1 VPVNAAQPSRY
12 TGGASPASSPKPAAR
27 SYGSSPA
34 SSPGVSRSYGG
45 SPASSPGVP
54 VNSASR
60 YGSGSAGNVPV
71 NASSPARYG
80 GGIPASSPGV
90 SRGYTGGGAGVPVNA
105 AQPSRYGSGGSVP
118 VSAPAARYGGGSGMA
133 GDYGAA
139 PVQHKKTWEQVRC
152 PGCGATLAGR
162 ATVTI
167 VAKEWYL
174 RAPHPTFSLC
184 VCHTS
189 ASLIV
194 LCRVL
199 CRVTGTLN
207 VGSA

>member
-1 VPVNAAQPSRY
+1 
-12 TGGASPASSPKPAAR
+12 
-27 SYGSSPA
+27 
-34 SSPGVSRSYGG
+34 
-45 SPASSPGVP
+45 
-54 VNSASR
+54 
-60 YGSGSAGNVPV
+60 
-71 NASSPARYG
+71 
-80 GGIPASSPGV
+80 
-90 SRGYTGGGAGVPVNA
+90 VPVNA

-174 RAPHPTFSLC
+174 SAPHYAPPDVLFMRVPHFSIVDC
-184 VCHTS
+184 V
-189 ASLIV
+189 
-194 LCRVL
+194 CRVL
-199 CRVTGTLN
+199 RRGTGTLN